1 MKTTFVADV
10 CIFYICLSRIVRAC
24 VRARACV
31 KERERERAFVQTSTF
46 LTFHLN
52 MGRFANTSSSS
63 LPSSSSPLS
72 SSVGV
77 GVESDW
83 KVVKV
88 FYAFA
93 LQS

>member
-24 VRARACV
+24 VRACACV
-31 KERERERAFVQTSTF
+31 KERERAFVQTSTF

-63 LPSSSSPLS
+63 LLPSSSSPS
-72 SSVGV
+72 SSSLVGV
-77 GVESDW
+77 GGESDW